1 MTRTTAHKVGA
12 QEMQTSQHG
21 GFVELEVK
29 VNEDDD
35 DAC

>member
-1 MTRTTAHKVGA
+1 MTRATAHKVGA

-29 VNEDDD
+29 VKV
-35 DAC
+35 AC